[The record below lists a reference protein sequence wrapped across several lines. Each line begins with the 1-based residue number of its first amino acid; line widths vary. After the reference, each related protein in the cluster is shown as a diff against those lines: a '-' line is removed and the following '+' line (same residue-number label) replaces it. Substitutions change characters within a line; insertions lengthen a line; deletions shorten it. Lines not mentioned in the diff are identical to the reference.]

1 MEDVTAWDG
10 VPHPHT
16 LASHPIIV
24 HVGWAT
30 VEDVTAWDGV
40 PHPNTLE
47 ALQETLDVTD
57 REF

>member
-1 MEDVTAWDG
+1 M
-10 VPHPHT
+10 
-16 LASHPIIV
+16 ASHPIIV

-47 ALQETLDVTD
+47 ALPETLDVTD